1 MFDFPK
7 ALHRLSLFEED
18 GVLYA
23 ADIEKA
29 RVIEISDVMVDILK
43 LAEEQRSDEIVQ
55 MKTNLRGKIREF
67 VQSEEG
73 KVGIKSPLTLGAA
86 VGSVLLAQAI
96 VGTIPADA
104 CERCKDDDDCPDL
117 KECHGP
123 FVNGWG
129 TCH

>member
-1 MFDFPK
+1 M
-7 ALHRLSLFEED
+7 S
-18 GVLYA
+18 LYA

-96 VGTIPADA
+96 VGNTTGRGKA
-104 CERCKDDDDCPDL
+104 L
-117 KECHGP
+117 
-123 FVNGWG
+123 
-129 TCH
+129 